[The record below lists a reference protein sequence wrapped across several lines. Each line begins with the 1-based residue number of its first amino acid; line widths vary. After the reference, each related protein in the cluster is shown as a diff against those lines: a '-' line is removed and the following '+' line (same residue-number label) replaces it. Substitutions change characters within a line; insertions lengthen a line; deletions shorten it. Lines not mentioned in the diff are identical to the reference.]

1 MMTKRLSH
9 AYMLVSPAG
18 EKRNAA
24 AQKLAASLLCGGDEP
39 PCGECRDCRKA
50 LAGIHPDVIRVE
62 RQRDDKGK
70 PRREIYVDQIRAV
83 TADAVI
89 APNEAQ
95 RKVYIL
101 DDADCMNPQA
111 QNALLKA
118 LEDPPGHACFILC
131 TASADALL
139 PTVRS
144 RVVRLDGRG
153 EKDAAASELMPFAR
167 EYVQLV
173 GLGNRARLALF
184 CMNRAKLTREEA
196 LEFVECVRTL
206 VCDALCGR
214 GDAAGLSKSALLR
227 LNGRM
232 DQAELYLRRNLT
244 ARQVFGLLAAVS
256 VENGKEE

>member
-1 MMTKRLSH
+1 
-9 AYMLVSPAG
+9 MLVSPAG
-18 EKRNAA
+18 KERDAA
-24 AQKLAASLLCGGDEP
+24 ARNLAATLLCEGENP
-39 PCGECRDCRKA
+39 PCGKCRDCRKA

-83 TADAVI
+83 TTDAVI

-144 RVVRLDGRG
+144 RVVRLDEHS
-153 EKDAAASELMPFAR
+153 EKDASASELMPFAK

-196 LEFVECVRTL
+196 LEFVECVRVL

-214 GDAAGLSKSALLR
+214 YEAAGLDKPALLR

>member
-144 RVVRLDGRG
+144 RVVRLDEHS

-173 GLGNRARLALF
+173 GRGNRARLALF

-196 LEFVECVRTL
+196 LEFVECVRSL
-206 VCDALCGR
+206 LCDALCGR
-214 GDAAGLSKSALLR
+214 CDAMGLTKPALLR